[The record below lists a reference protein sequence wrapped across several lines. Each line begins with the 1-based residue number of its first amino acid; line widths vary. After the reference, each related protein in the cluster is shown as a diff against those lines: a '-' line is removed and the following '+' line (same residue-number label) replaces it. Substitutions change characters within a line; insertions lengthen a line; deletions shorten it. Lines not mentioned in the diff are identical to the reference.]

1 MKNILLVCNAGMS
14 TSFLVEKMKAA
25 GAEQVVE
32 ANIWAVSDAELHEN
46 WEKADV
52 ILLGPQV
59 GYLKGNTEKV
69 VGGKIPVEVINMLDY
84 GRVNGAA
91 VLERAIEL
99 IG

>member
-1 MKNILLVCNAGMS
+1 
-14 TSFLVEKMKAA
+14 
-25 GAEQVVE
+25 
-32 ANIWAVSDAELHEN
+32 
-46 WEKADV
+46 
-52 ILLGPQV
+52 

>member
-25 GAEQVVE
+25 GAEQGVE

-46 WEKADV
+46 WEKA
-52 ILLGPQV
+52 
-59 GYLKGNTEKV
+59 